1 MRPALRARTTRHT
14 AGQGMHQVGH
24 GCAQLGRLLYA
35 AVTGGDDDD
44 DGVSITYNV
53 MVEAEINAARS

>member
-1 MRPALRARTTRHT
+1 
-14 AGQGMHQVGH
+14 MHQVGH